1 MTNQSKISQQLDRR
15 IEVTERY
22 PENATSIFAVLQK
35 FKPPVGATFHIVA
48 DRLFDTVTS
57 YCSRM
62 IDIVRFNKLTSV
74 FFVCPVINHE
84 FRHHIVK
91 VAVNRRVDPQT
102 TFEILKLLVSKRLS
116 R

>member
-1 MTNQSKISQQLDRR
+1 M
-15 IEVTERY
+15 TERY